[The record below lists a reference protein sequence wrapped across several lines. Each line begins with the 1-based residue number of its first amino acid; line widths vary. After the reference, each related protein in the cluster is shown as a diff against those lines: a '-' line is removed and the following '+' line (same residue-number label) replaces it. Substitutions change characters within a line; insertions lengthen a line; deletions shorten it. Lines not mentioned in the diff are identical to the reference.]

1 MMPLTRMLTIGTAWL
16 LAALLSGCTAAP
28 EPSASQNG
36 TPSPTATT
44 TPTPTT
50 PGSSTP
56 TPSGTTPTS
65 TSALSADQ
73 ELALS
78 QTRGFLAALDKLG
91 ARPASRFSQ
100 RVVTE
105 ALEPYATGDIITTY
119 LDGLRDHAEE
129 GVHLAGTV
137 NEVWADVAQPSRHDS
152 VTSIEVT
159 VCRDQRALRAL
170 DPKGNVV
177 DKGFPDFLRYG
188 FEMRGVDDGVFKVW
202 RVTNLGESCDR

>member
-1 MMPLTRMLTIGTAWL
+1 
-16 LAALLSGCTAAP
+16 LAALLSGCTTAP
-28 EPSASQNG
+28 EPSASPNG
-36 TPSPTATT
+36 PLSPTAATAT
-44 TPTPTT
+44 QTPTPTT

-56 TPSGTTPTS
+56 TPSGTPTS
-65 TSALSADQ
+65 TTALSADQ

-91 ARPASRFSQ
+91 ARPASKFSQ
-100 RVVTE
+100 KAVTE

-129 GVHLAGTV
+129 GIHLAGTV
-137 NEVWADVAQPSRHDS
+137 HEVWADVAQPSRSDS
-152 VTSIEVT
+152 MTSIEVT

-202 RVTNLGESCDR
+202 HVTNLGESCDQ